1 MFGRPPTPAIGGTG
15 RDQSGAVTITTK
27 ILRSWVYVP
36 VLLYT
41 AFAAGPFVWAA
52 MLSLRTT
59 GEIWNNPYGLP
70 IPIHLDKFV
79 TVFTQFSYATYFQNS
94 IIVTVS
100 SVILGTLAGSMAA
113 FVLSRRRYEF
123 PFREPIY
130 LLIFISI
137 MFPPQI
143 TLIALFQNMVQL
155 HLYNTLQGLILVYA
169 SAELPVTIFLLRAFF
184 RQIPQ
189 DIEDAARVDGCGDW
203 RMFWQVMLPIAR
215 PAIAAVVILAF
226 IGDWNEFLYAVVFI
240 SKQSLRTLPLAVTFF
255 LGENFQDIGMLATGM
270 IVTILPVV
278 VIYVFFSESLI
289 KGMTAGAIKG

>member
-1 MFGRPPTPAIGGTG
+1 MPTTLKVF
-15 RDQSGAVTITTK
+15 RT
-27 ILRSWVYVP
+27 WVYVP
-36 VLLYT
+36 ILLYT
-41 AFAAGPFVWAA
+41 AFAVGPFVWAA

-59 GEIWNNPYGLP
+59 GEIWDNPYGIP
-70 IPIHLDKFV
+70 IPPHFDKFV
-79 TVFTQFSYATYFQNS
+79 AVFTQFSYATYFRNS
-94 IIVTVS
+94 IVVTVS

-113 FVLSRRRYEF
+113 FVLSRRRYQF
-123 PFREPIY
+123 RFREPIY

-169 SAELPVTIFLLRAFF
+169 ASELPVTVYLLRAFF
-184 RQIPQ
+184 LQIPQ
-189 DIEDAARVDGCGDW
+189 DLEDAARVDGCGDW
-203 RMFWQVMLPIAR
+203 RMFWQVMFPIAR
-215 PAIAAVVILAF
+215 PAVAAVVILSF

-240 SKQSLRTLPLAVTFF
+240 NQEAMRTLPLAVMFF

-270 IVTILPVV
+270 VVAILPVV
-278 VIYVFFSESLI
+278 IIYLFFSEALI